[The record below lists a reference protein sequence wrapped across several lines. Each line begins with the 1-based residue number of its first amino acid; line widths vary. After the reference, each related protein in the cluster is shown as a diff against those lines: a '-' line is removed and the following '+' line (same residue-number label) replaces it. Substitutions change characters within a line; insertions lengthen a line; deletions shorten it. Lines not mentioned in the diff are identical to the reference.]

1 MPTRREFV
9 ATATSA
15 LAASALAACGAPTA
29 SGSGITGPSTVKI
42 PLMAVGQTV
51 GVDNVGE
58 GGQGMAVT
66 RLTTATVVAV
76 SRQCTH
82 QGCTLAL
89 PGSSGGQL
97 FCPCHGSLFTVQG
110 AVVQGPA
117 TSALRTFAASIDTV
131 NNQVDI
137 TNA

>member
-9 ATATSA
+9 SS
-15 LAASALAACGAPTA
+15 AASALAATALAACGSPVGP
-29 SGSGITGPSTVKI
+29 GSGIVGPSVVKI

-51 GVDNVGE
+51 GVDNVGQ

-66 RLTTATVVAV
+66 RLTTASVVAV

-82 QGCTLAL
+82 QGCTIAL
-89 PGSSGGQL
+89 PSASGATL
-97 FCPCHGSLFTVQG
+97 VCPCHGSQFTVQG
-110 AVVQGPA
+110 AVVLGPA
-117 TSALRTFAASIDTV
+117 TSALKTFAASIDTV

>member
-9 ATATSA
+9 ATAAAALATSA
-15 LAASALAACGAPTA
+15 LNACGVPVGPGSALV
-29 SGSGITGPSTVKI
+29 GPQVVKI
-42 PLMAVGQTV
+42 ALPAVGQTV
-51 GVDNVGE
+51 GVDGVGE

-66 RLTTATVVAV
+66 RLSATAVVAV

-89 PGSSGGQL
+89 PASPGGL
-97 FCPCHGSLFTVQG
+97 LACPCHASLFTVQG

-117 TSALRTFAASIDTV
+117 SSALRTFAAVIDV
-131 NNQVDI
+131 ANNQVDI
-137 TNA
+137 TNS

>member
-9 ATATSA
+9 ATTTAALATSA
-15 LAASALAACGAPTA
+15 LAACGVPVDPGSA
-29 SGSGITGPSTVKI
+29 IVGPAVVKVTL
-42 PLMAVGQTV
+42 PAVGQTV
-51 GVDNVGE
+51 GVDGVGL
-58 GGQGMAVT
+58 GGQGIAVT
-66 RLTTATVVAV
+66 RLSATSVVAV

-82 QGCTLAL
+82 AGCTLAL
-89 PGSSGGQL
+89 PQAPGGLL

-110 AVVQGPA
+110 AVTQGPA
-117 TSALRTFAASIDTV
+117 FSALRTFPAVIDTA

>member
-1 MPTRREFV
+1 MYKTSEVWERPRRSWEYI
-9 ATATSA
+9 
-15 LAASALAACGAPTA
+15 L
-29 SGSGITGPSTVKI
+29 
-42 PLMAVGQTV
+42 
-51 GVDNVGE
+51 
-58 GGQGMAVT
+58 
-66 RLTTATVVAV
+66 
-76 SRQCTH
+76 QCTH
-82 QGCTLAL
+82 AGCTLAL

-117 TSALRTFAASIDTV
+117 SASLHKFAASIDAT